1 MKGFTL
7 IEVIVSLALFIVLL
21 GLFLPVALSYLS
33 ASHLADTTTGVQ
45 SALREAQAKAKWQK
59 NDQSFGVKFLSDTYV
74 LFQGESYASRDESE
88 DLIFGL
94 PAGVTTSCE
103 SEWVFDSQT
112 SRPPP
117 ALPAGVTTSCE
128 SEWVFTSQ
136 TGRPTAVGSITITA
150 GTRSETI
157 EINKLGLIETL

>member
-1 MKGFTL
+1 MSTEIL
-7 IEVIVSLALFIVLL
+7 ESTA
-21 GLFLPVALSYLS
+21 GL
-33 ASHLADTTTGVQ
+33 
-45 SALREAQAKAKWQK
+45 
-59 NDQSFGVKFLSDTYV
+59 
-74 LFQGESYASRDESE
+74 
-88 DLIFGL
+88 
-94 PAGVTTSCE
+94 E

>member
-103 SEWVFDSQT
+103 SEWVF
-112 SRPPP
+112 
-117 ALPAGVTTSCE
+117 
-128 SEWVFTSQ
+128 TSQ